1 MWRRLV
7 WIFLSFFC
15 FNQSLADCDNHTCSA
30 SDHSPQ
36 LYARQEESQAPLL
49 VFISFSMPE
58 QSLKLWAEQAS
69 KIKAPLVLRG
79 FVENS
84 IQATTQKAFECFGSG
99 GMPELLVD
107 PEAFERFAI
116 QTVPAVVAVSQL
128 TGSSHNDHTATVT
141 EPPFEVVYG
150 DTSLEDALTL
160 MMSRGSVAIQKVV
173 QPFLEILRDTDD

>member
-1 MWRRLV
+1 MFYKKAC
-7 WIFLSFFC
+7 IFLSFFL
-15 FNQSLADCDNHTCSA
+15 FNQALADCDHQTCSVRDA
-30 SDHSPQ
+30 TPEI
-36 LYARQEESQAPLL
+36 YARQEQNQAPLL
-49 VFISFSMPE
+49 IFISFSMPE

-84 IQATTQKAFECFGSG
+84 IQATTQKAFECFGSE

-116 QTVPAVVAVSQL
+116 ETVPAVVAVLDKDAS
-128 TGSSHNDHTATVT
+128 TNDEGEPLT
-141 EPPFEVVYG
+141 EPVFEVVYG

-160 MMSRGSVAIQKVV
+160 MLSRGSTAIQKVV
-173 QPFLEILRDTDD
+173 KPFLEMVRDAND

>member
-1 MWRRLV
+1 MLRRFV
-7 WIFLSFFC
+7 WIFLSFFF
-15 FNQSLADCDNHTCSA
+15 FNQVLADCDNQACSA
-30 SDHSPQ
+30 ADYSPQ
-36 LYARQEESQAPLL
+36 LYARQEQSQAPLL

-84 IQATTQKAFECFGSG
+84 IQATTQKAFELFGSD

-116 QTVPAVVAVSQL
+116 ENVPAVVAVSQL
-128 TGSSHNDHTATVT
+128 TGSSPNDHVEPAV

-160 MMSRGSVAIQKVV
+160 MMSHGSVAIQKVV
-173 QPFLEILRDTDD
+173 WPFLEMLRDADD